1 MNYKNIFQIMQNKY
15 NYPSIERVDIEGI
28 GRHYLDS
35 NNKPVPSVT
44 TVLGNTST
52 KSDGIAQ
59 WRNRVG
65 EEEAERVIKQST
77 DIGTAVHESIE
88 KYLNGD
94 EWDSFGEGFDQLLAK
109 KITNKF
115 VSHGLS
121 GISEVW
127 GLEVALILD
136 NLYAGTADC
145 TGMFNGVPSIIDF
158 KTAKKIKR
166 KDWIEDYFLQGA
178 AYANAH
184 NVMYETN
191 IDSIAILMVDR
202 DLLFKEFLV
211 EKKEFDSFTGRWKQ
225 RIIEYYKTHE
235 ILGRE

>member
-1 MNYKNIFQIMQNKY
+1 MKKT
-15 NYPSIERVDIEGI
+15 
-28 GRHYLDS
+28 L
-35 NNKPVPSVT
+35 
-44 TVLGNTST
+44 
-52 KSDGIAQ
+52 IAIL
-59 WRNRVG
+59 
-65 EEEAERVIKQST
+65 VIVNGLAAQ
-77 DIGTAVHESIE
+77 ESIQQDIIKIEE
-88 KYLNGD
+88 KLI
-94 EWDSFGEGFDQLLAK
+94 EWRRDFHKNPE
-109 KITNKF
+109 
-115 VSHGLS
+115 LS
-121 GISEVW
+121 NRE
-127 GLEVALILD
+127 
-136 NLYAGTADC
+136 Y
-145 TGMFNGVPSIIDF
+145 

-211 EKKEFDSFTGRWKQ
+211 EKKEFDSFTNRWKG